1 VFMIGGEAETLRSI
15 EPVLGVMG
23 KKWFHLGPNGAGQTI
38 KLAMNGILALQVG
51 AMAEALA
58 VVKKAGLDE
67 GQLIEVMQSSMA
79 RSGLLDLKAPL
90 MVKGEYKPSFP
101 LRLMHKDLGL
111 LLDLGNQLGV
121 ALPATAA
128 AREVYSYVKGEAKED
143 LDYSAVM
150 RFWKK

>member
-1 VFMIGGEAETLRSI
+1 
-15 EPVLGVMG
+15 MG

-58 VVKKAGLDE
+58 IVKRAGLVE
-67 GQLIEVMQSSMA
+67 EQLIEVMQSSMA
-79 RSGLLDLKAPL
+79 RSGVLDVKAPL
-90 MVKGEYKPSFP
+90 MAKGDYKPSFP

-121 ALPATAA
+121 ALPTTAA

-143 LDYSAVM
+143 LDYSGVM